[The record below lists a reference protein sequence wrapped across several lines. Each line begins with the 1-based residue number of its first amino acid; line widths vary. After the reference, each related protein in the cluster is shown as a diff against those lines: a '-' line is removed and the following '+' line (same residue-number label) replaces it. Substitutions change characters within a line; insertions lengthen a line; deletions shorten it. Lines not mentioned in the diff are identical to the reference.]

1 MKKNINQILDNS
13 SKTKIYFLTWLI
25 LLSFLLRLISVYFV
39 RDINIEHEWYI
50 LLDNLI
56 KYKTFSFYTFNDQLI
71 PSALLPP
78 VYLFFL
84 YFIKVV
90 TSFEGS
96 NFLYSIIFIQIILST
111 YSVYLFYQLSQNFF
125 SNKLSLINSIIF
137 SVIPLNIYTCGQIS
151 SITLQI
157 FFSLIF
163 LI

>member
-56 KYKTFSFYTFNDQLI
+56 KYRSYSFYTFNDQLI
-71 PSALLPP
+71 PSVFLPP
-78 VYLFFL
+78 MYPFFL
-84 YFIKVV
+84 YFVKVV

-111 YSVYLFYQLSQNFF
+111 YSVYLFYQLNQNFF
-125 SNKLSLINSIIF
+125 SNKLS
-137 SVIPLNIYTCGQIS
+137 
-151 SITLQI
+151 
-157 FFSLIF
+157 
-163 LI
+163 